1 MRYLTLSRR
10 SPLSYRSQ
18 SIDLGSKSMD
28 WFLYDYDLRLER
40 VKRNRNIIKRLPWT
54 STITSSK
61 GQNDMKRTWKNIMQ
75 ITNVN
80 KRFTT
85 FVTTIKHKKHIDNR
99 AKISENSHEFLRS
112 FVKSLKVKFLHPMK
126 WSVRMLSFKMR
137 NLRGHKNDIFDHQSR
152 GSLQSSAFRST
163 CP

>member
-1 MRYLTLSRR
+1 MNT
-10 SPLSYRSQ
+10 
-18 SIDLGSKSMD
+18 I
-28 WFLYDYDLRLER
+28 
-40 VKRNRNIIKRLPWT
+40 T

-61 GQNDMKRTWKNIMQ
+61 GHNDMKRTWKNIIQ
-75 ITNVN
+75 IKNVN

-163 CP
+163 CPQVFYKKVALNDFEKFTRNTCVGVFFNKVPSLTLLKTGSGTFSVNFTTF